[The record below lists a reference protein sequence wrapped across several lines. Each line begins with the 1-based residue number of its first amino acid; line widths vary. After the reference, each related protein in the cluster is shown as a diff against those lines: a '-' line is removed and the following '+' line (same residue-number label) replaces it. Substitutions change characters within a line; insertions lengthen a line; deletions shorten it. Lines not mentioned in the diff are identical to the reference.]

1 MNEMEGGI
9 TISIPIPLLRTET
22 GSNCHE
28 NSFYYVSF
36 DVWLSISRA
45 EFDISLPPDNF
56 FP

>member
-9 TISIPIPLLRTET
+9 TISIPIPLLCTET

-36 DVWLSISRA
+36 DIWLSISRA